1 MDASLSLRRPNN
13 WQDFETLCKK
23 LWGEIWNCPEIKKNG
38 RAGQTQHG
46 VDVYGIPFGE
56 DKYYGIQC
64 KGKDEYTNKQ
74 FSEDEI
80 RKEIKNAKSFQPSLK
95 KLYFTTTAVK
105 DAGIEEFVRKQNIE
119 NIANGLFE
127 VHIFSWEDIVE
138 LIDENKH
145 THDFYVKSQNYKTS
159 KSVAVT
165 FQDGI
170 TELTLTPKYKKTITH
185 YIQKNVPADPYN
197 NPLAYIIA
205 QQEQRSNPLGAF
217 LVHTPMSGT
226 KVNLS
231 YCKIH
236 FQIQNTGLDPI
247 EEYKMFFDFEGEIL
261 DLKESNEEHFG
272 IAVISANRYIT
283 DVYLWTETM
292 SGKVVPKK
300 NILVGDDTFTSDD
313 IFIKLSSNEYEIIV
327 NWKLISKDFKDE
339 GKLKII
345 VKPEFER
352 KYEDILVED
361 PLKVGIKESNNFE
374 EVIIDKKDEK

>member
-38 RAGQTQHG
+38 RSGQTQHG

-74 FSEDEI
+74 FCEDEI
-80 RKEIKNAKSFQPSLK
+80 EKEINKAKSFQPPLK
-95 KLYFTTTAVK
+95 KLYFATTAVK
-105 DAGIEEFVRKQNIE
+105 DSGIEEFVRKQNIE

-127 VHIFSWEDIVE
+127 VHLFSWEDIVE
-138 LIDENKH
+138 LIDENKQ

-165 FQDGI
+165 FQDGLTEI
-170 TELTLTPKYKKTITH
+170 TLMPKFKKTITH
-185 YIQKNVPADPYN
+185 YIQKIVPADPYN
-197 NPLAYIIA
+197 NPLAA
-205 QQEQRSNPLGAF
+205 LLQQQNRFSAISV
-217 LVHTPMSGT
+217 VHTPMSGT
-226 KVNLS
+226 KINHS
-231 YCKIH
+231 YCKLY
-236 FQIQNTGLDPI
+236 FQIHNTGLDPI
-247 EEYKMFFDFEGEIL
+247 EEFKLFFGFEGKVL
-261 DLKESNEEHFG
+261 DLKESNEEHYG
-272 IAVISANRYIT
+272 IAVNTSKCYIT
-283 DVYLWTETM
+283 DVYLRTESM

-300 NILVGDDTFTSDD
+300 NILVGDDIFSSDD
-313 IFIKLSSNEYEIIV
+313 IFIKLSPNEYKINV

-352 KYEDILVED
+352 KYEDVLVED
-361 PLKVGIKESNNFE
+361 PLKVGIKESDNFE
-374 EVIIDKKDEK
+374 EVITDKKDEK

>member
-38 RAGQTQHG
+38 RIGQIQHG
-46 VDVYGIPFGE
+46 VDVYGIPLGE

-64 KGKDEYTNKQ
+64 KGKDKYTNKQ
-74 FSEDEI
+74 FSEC
-80 RKEIKNAKSFQPSLK
+80 EIKEEIEKAKSFQPSLK
-95 KLYFTTTAVK
+95 KLYFATTAVK
-105 DAGIEEFVRKQNIE
+105 DVGIEEFVRKQNIE

-127 VHIFSWEDIVE
+127 VHIFSWEDIVD
-138 LIDENKH
+138 LIDENRQ

-159 KSVAVT
+159 KSIAVT
-165 FQDGI
+165 FQNGLTEI
-170 TELTLTPKYKKTITH
+170 TLMPKYKKTITH
-185 YIQKNVPADPYN
+185 YRQKIAPAVPYN
-197 NPLAYIIA
+197 NPLAA
-205 QQEQRSNPLGAF
+205 FMQQQNRFMALNV
-217 LVHTPMSGT
+217 VHTSMSGT

-231 YCKIH
+231 YCYLY
-236 FQIQNTGLDPI
+236 FQIHNTGLDPI
-247 EEYKMFFDFEGEIL
+247 EEYKLSFKFEGEVL
-261 DLKESNEEHFG
+261 DLKKSNEEHYG
-272 IAVISANRYIT
+272 IPAIIPNRYVT
-283 DVYLWTETM
+283 DVYLWTESM

-300 NILVGDDTFTSDD
+300 NILVGDDTYSSDD
-313 IFIKLSSNEYEIIV
+313 FFIKPSPNEYEIIV

-361 PLKVGIKESNNFE
+361 PLKAGMKESDKFE
-374 EVIIDKKDEK
+374 EVIIEKDEK

>member
-80 RKEIKNAKSFQPSLK
+80 KNEIEKAKLFQPPLK
-95 KLYFTTTAVK
+95 KLYFATTAVK
-105 DAGIEEFVRKQNIE
+105 DTGVEEFVRKQNIE
-119 NIANGLFE
+119 NIAIGLFE
-127 VHIFSWEDIVE
+127 VHIFSWEDIVD
-138 LIDENKH
+138 LIDENKR
-145 THDFYVKSQNYKTS
+145 THDFYVKSQNFKTS

-165 FQDGI
+165 FQDSLNKI
-170 TELTLTPKYKKTITH
+170 TLTPKYKKTIIH
-185 YIQKNVPADPYN
+185 YRQKIVPADPYN
-197 NPLAYIIA
+197 NPLAPILA
-205 QQEQRSNPLGAF
+205 QQEKFNKSFGGYVVA
-217 LVHTPMSGT
+217 TPMSGT

-231 YCKIH
+231 YCQINFEIH
-236 FQIQNTGLDPI
+236 NTGLDPI
-247 EEYKMFFDFEGEIL
+247 EEYKLFFSFEGEVL
-261 DLKESNEEHFG
+261 DLKDSNEKNYGIVIISEH
-272 IAVISANRYIT
+272 RYIT
-283 DVYLWTETM
+283 DVHLWTESM

-300 NILVGDDTFTSDD
+300 TILVGDDTFVSDD
-313 IFIKLSSNEYEIIV
+313 IFIKPSPSEYEIIV

-339 GKLKII
+339 GQLKIV

-352 KYEDILVED
+352 EYKDILVED
-361 PLKVGIKESNNFE
+361 PLKVGTKESDFE
-374 EVIIDKKDEK
+374 EIIIDKKDKK

>member
-38 RAGQTQHG
+38 RVGQTQHG

-74 FSEDEI
+74 FSKDEI
-80 RKEIKNAKSFQPSLK
+80 TKEIEKAKSFQPPLK
-95 KLYFTTTAVK
+95 KLYFATTAIK
-105 DAGIEEFVRKQNIE
+105 DAGIEEFVRKQNID

-145 THDFYVKSQNYKTS
+145 TQDFYVRSQNYKTS
-159 KSVAVT
+159 KSVAIT
-165 FQDGI
+165 FQDGL
-170 TELTLTPKYKKTITH
+170 TEIILTPKYKKTITH
-185 YIQKNVPADPYN
+185 YRQKIVQADTYN
-197 NPLAYIIA
+197 NPLAA
-205 QQEQRSNPLGAF
+205 LMQQRSHFASLNF
-217 LVHTPMSGT
+217 VRMPMSET

-231 YCKIH
+231 YCKLY
-236 FQIQNTGLDPI
+236 FQIHNIGLDPI
-247 EEYKMFFDFEGEIL
+247 EEYKLFFDFDGKII
-261 DLKESNEEHFG
+261 DLKESNEEHSG
-272 IAVISANRYIT
+272 IALITAHRHVT
-283 DVYLWTETM
+283 DVYLWTDSM
-292 SGKVVPKK
+292 SGKIIPKK
-300 NILVGDDTFTSDD
+300 NILVGDDTFSSDD
-313 IFIKLSSNEYEIIV
+313 IFIKPLPKEYEIMV

-345 VKPEFER
+345 VKPDIER

-361 PLKVGIKESNNFE
+361 PLKVGIKESNEFE
-374 EVIIDKKDEK
+374 EVIIEKNEK

>member
-38 RAGQTQHG
+38 RTGQTQHG

-80 RKEIKNAKSFQPSLK
+80 KEELEKAKSFQPPLK
-95 KLYFTTTAVK
+95 KLYFATTAVK

-127 VHIFSWEDIVE
+127 VHIFSWEDIVD
-138 LIDENKH
+138 LIDENKQ
-145 THDFYVKSQNYKTS
+145 THDFYVKSQNFKTS
-159 KSVAVT
+159 KSVSVT
-165 FQDGI
+165 FQDCL
-170 TELTLTPKYKKTITH
+170 TEITLTPKYKKTITH
-185 YIQKNVPADPYN
+185 YRQKIVPADPYN
-197 NPLAYIIA
+197 NPLAHILA
-205 QQEQRSNPLGAF
+205 QQEKFNKPFGYVVA
-217 LVHTPMSGT
+217 TPMSGT

-231 YCKIH
+231 YGYLY
-236 FQIQNTGLDPI
+236 FQIHNTGLDPI
-247 EEYKMFFDFEGEIL
+247 EEYKMSFKFEGEVL
-261 DLKESNEEHFG
+261 DLKESNEESYS
-272 IAVISANRYIT
+272 ILLIPKLYTT
-283 DVYLWTETM
+283 DVYLWTESM

-300 NILVGDDTFTSDD
+300 NILVGDDTYSSDD
-313 IFIKLSSNEYEIIV
+313 IFIKLSPNEYEIDV
-327 NWKLISKDFKDE
+327 SWKLISKDFKDE

-345 VKPEFER
+345 VKPELEIDY
-352 KYEDILVED
+352 KDILVED
-361 PLKVGIKESNNFE
+361 PLKIGTKESEFE
-374 EVIIDKKDEK
+374 EMIIDKKDEK

>member
-1 MDASLSLRRPNN
+1 MDASLTLRRPNN

-80 RKEIKNAKSFQPSLK
+80 TKEIEKAKLFQPPLK
-95 KLYFTTTAVK
+95 KLYFATTAVK

-119 NIANGLFE
+119 NIAKGLFE

-165 FQDGI
+165 FQDGLAEI
-170 TELTLTPKYKKTITH
+170 TLIPKYKKTITH
-185 YIQKNVPADPYN
+185 YRQKIVPADPYN
-197 NPLAYIIA
+197 NPLTAIM
-205 QQEQRSNPLGAF
+205 QQQNHFATLN

-231 YCKIH
+231 YCKLY
-236 FQIQNTGLDPI
+236 FQIHNTGLDPI
-247 EEYKMFFDFEGEIL
+247 EEYKLFFGFEGEVL
-261 DLKESNEEHFG
+261 DLKESNEEHYG
-272 IAVISANRYIT
+272 IAIISRHHYVT
-283 DVYLWTETM
+283 DVYLWTDSM

-300 NILVGDDTFTSDD
+300 NILVGDDIFSSDN
-313 IFIKLSSNEYEIIV
+313 IFIKPSPNEYEIIV

-345 VKPEFER
+345 VKPEFEMEY
-352 KYEDILVED
+352 KNILVDD
-361 PLKVGIKESNNFE
+361 PLKVGTKESDKFE
-374 EVIIDKKDEK
+374 EVIIEKENK